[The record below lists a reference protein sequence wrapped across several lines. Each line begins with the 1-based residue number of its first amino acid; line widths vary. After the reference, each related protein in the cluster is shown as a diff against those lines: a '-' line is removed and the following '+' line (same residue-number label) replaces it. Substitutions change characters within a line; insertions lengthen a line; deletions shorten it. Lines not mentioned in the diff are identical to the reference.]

1 MHKGNK
7 DVVCTLLWHYMFM
20 WICMCVHNHTYV
32 GKIFQLFNTYQFTT
46 MHISIESELEICDQT
61 QWCIPSQVSFVQY
74 SDEAKSE
81 FKLNTF
87 DDKAQALGALQ
98 NVQYRGGN
106 TRTGNSEQ

>member
-1 MHKGNK
+1 MYQNAYFNWVWTGDMWLNTMMHS
-7 DVVCTLLWHYMFM
+7 L
-20 WICMCVHNHTYV
+20 
-32 GKIFQLFNTYQFTT
+32 
-46 MHISIESELEICDQT
+46 
-61 QWCIPSQVSFVQY
+61 QVSFVQY